1 MLRNLEDQC
10 KIAEDDA
17 DCGNTLSKKYRI
29 LLVISLVLM
38 IALPIRYVS
47 GRQPEQIWLQDNLF
61 FPLIFSSLVN
71 QLPPTKTP
79 KPTATR
85 TPTNPS
91 ALFQS
96 ATPRPTATQTPT
108 ITLTPTLTQTPT
120 YTPTTTLI
128 PLASITIIF
137 PSLTPSLTPSPTVTS
152 TRVPSPS
159 QQPGF
164 IPELS
169 PAGWLVIL
177 LLGLLWTALAIWLY
191 IFLRQRRGS

>member
-10 KIAEDDA
+10 KIAEYYA

-29 LLVISLVLM
+29 LLVISLVLL

-61 FPLIFSSLVN
+61 FPLVFSSLVN

-79 KPTATR
+79 IPTPTR

-91 ALFQS
+91 APFQS

-137 PSLTPSLTPSPTVTS
+137 PSLTPSPTATS
-152 TRVPSPS
+152 TRIPSPS
-159 QQPGF
+159 QPPGF
-164 IPELS
+164 IPGLS

-177 LLGLLWTALAIWLY
+177 LLGLLWTVLAIWLY
-191 IFLRQRRGS
+191 LFLRQRRES